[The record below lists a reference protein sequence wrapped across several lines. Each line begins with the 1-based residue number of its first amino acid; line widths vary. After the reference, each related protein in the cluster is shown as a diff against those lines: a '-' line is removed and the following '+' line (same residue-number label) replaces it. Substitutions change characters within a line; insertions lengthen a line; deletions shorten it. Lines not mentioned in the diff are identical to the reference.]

1 MPPKRTTKPG
11 GEAAV
16 FKERT
21 NTEGRDINYQRR
33 QFTSDES
40 NFFLYRT
47 VFLYVCFGIHGIEPI
62 LETNIQELLAL
73 NRYGTIT
80 DRQVKKMCWVVYH
93 FEEYLHDSASY
104 DEFIFKLSACPDD
117 PDLGTMNNPNTF
129 AKSIATL
136 AVRVFVAFQMRI
148 NIGNEPDSTPS
159 VSGLPSGVPAT
170 SGTDVLT
177 RDKIP
182 EIQTTITNE
191 LSVMT
196 AHELNT
202 KIDEEVKSKAEE
214 AIANIQ
220 TIIPTEKIEESIEY
234 TRRSDR
240 VQLLN
245 AALAAKAEE
254 RARIL
259 RDDRDRVEQIKQ
271 KKLEEDKRRLNEC
284 IQKFGTTIN
293 FIKEI
298 QYSIFSGSFPS
309 DQFNLTEFYKLLPKL
324 LARVSSC
331 IEKRISLT
339 EVKAGPGTVDTL
351 NALGLP
357 DPTMKMI
364 DEEDDPDGQGG
375 GNSGKNRNRIF
386 GITKRKKKNKILRKL
401 KNKKVGRNLF
411 YGGAGRKVS
420 VRTYV
425 EHTQAIPQ
433 CESTIG
439 NYHKYVSPSCYIC
452 GEPWIEGVQKSMEC
466 EHILCVIHGVEY
478 YGLLQ
483 TVFITEENKNFLS
496 ILYAW
501 AHRCCNQRKKN
512 IAFIRKN
519 SKPDDEVRA
528 RGNYFIPDDMNIRG
542 LLTDIYTLSAYAE
555 SKNKFDCNKIFKK
568 GKNVN
573 KPQFVEKRTAIV
585 TNYVSPLVDCVNRL
599 FTGNFASNMFL
610 FNAIGCLKIIA
621 EMCIYLTAD
630 KKSDPSLKLDITKTF
645 NFMKD
650 VVFPGCTE
658 ERASTS
664 AAGAAP
670 KSFKKNGGANAHNE
684 TTRKLSR
691 HKNKIQRGGAQ
702 PNLLDHFSG
711 LFGQETYEEECKY
724 LKNETMD
731 NTLTNP
737 RVLDLLRTIPD
748 DSINEAILFILF
760 VLNHYRN
767 PSVLLGLFL
776 ELSKPIPEIIGHEI
790 REQHGE
796 IPENGDSI
804 RRSFQQYQ
812 ELREIQKSAFTNVCV
827 KLVENNDIMHIVI
840 DFFMNYYT
848 ALMPSLFGVLNFC
861 GILESFPV
869 SKKFELLYTL
879 KKILRPQRQRH
890 QILEKFDTN
899 VRVFQDISEFDIDE
913 NATPKSALD
922 HFMNACVH
930 LHNIPFNDHNPH
942 LHSSKINRTPY
953 NLLEKAFELF
963 PSCYHVEDN
972 DFSSKFGA
980 CNAYKNVFGT
990 SAAGFQKTLGSIAS
1004 AHEMCVIMRDSPV
1017 EYTNTGRYTQEDA
1030 GKALELFA
1038 CFFDEDDK
1046 EILYSCISSLK
1057 SRKSSF
1063 VESKDTPPQLVKTG
1077 YSLFN
1082 FYQGLT
1088 EYYDEMCT
1096 SEPHNTKYGKIS
1108 RELYKIQEQ
1117 EKGLIEA
1124 DQSNQI
1130 RILIEI
1136 INIILK
1142 HSIQTEGSSSQL
1154 SAYETSG
1161 SQSPEKFSD
1170 AQMQNVVRSI
1180 MLAYNSGHR
1189 LNIKEIVDYIIE
1201 SLGVRRVDSAA
1212 ATKRTVREGV
1222 HSQSPPPIKTR
1233 GESDD
1238 NGDNGDNGGGGAAD
1252 DSDEFR
1258 EFQYGGTSNK
1268 NKKRHHH
1275 RNTHRRIKQ
1284 KIKSKS
1290 RKTKKNRK
1298 L

>member
-1 MPPKRTTKPG
+1 MPPKPTKPG

-170 SGTDVLT
+170 SGTYVLT
-177 RDKIP
+177 RDKIQ
-182 EIQTTITNE
+182 EIQTTISSE
-191 LSVMT
+191 LRIMDD
-196 AHELNT
+196 HKLNT
-202 KIDEEVKSKAEE
+202 KIDEEVESKAAE

-220 TIIPTEKIEESIEY
+220 TIIPTEEIEESNEY
-234 TRRSDR
+234 TRRSGR
-240 VQLLN
+240 VRLLN
-245 AALAAKAEE
+245 EALAAKAQE

-259 RDDRDRVEQIKQ
+259 KEERDRAEQIKQ
-271 KKLEEDKRRLNEC
+271 KKLEEDKLRLNEC
-284 IQKFGTTIN
+284 IQQFGTTIK

-298 QYSIFSGSFPS
+298 QSGIFSGSFPS

-331 IEKRISLT
+331 MEKRISLT

-519 SKPDDEVRA
+519 SKPDAEVTA

-542 LLTDIYTLSAYAE
+542 LLTDIYTLSAYPE
-555 SKNKFDCNKIFKK
+555 PKNKFDCNKIFKK

-658 ERASTS
+658 EQARTS
-664 AAGAAP
+664 AAVATS
-670 KSFKKNGGANAHNE
+670 KSSKKKGGANAHNE

-731 NTLTNP
+731 NTLMNP
-737 RVLDLLRTIPD
+737 RVLELLRTIPD

-776 ELSKPIPEIIGHEI
+776 ELSKPIHDIIEHEI
-790 REQHGE
+790 REQYGE
-796 IPENGDSI
+796 LQDNGDSI
-804 RRSFQQYQ
+804 RRSFRQYQ
-812 ELREIQKSAFTNVCV
+812 ELREIQKTAFTNVCV
-827 KLVENNDIMHIVI
+827 KLVNNNAIMNIVI
-840 DFFMNYYT
+840 DFFMDYYT

-861 GILESFPV
+861 GILENFPV
-869 SKKFELLYTL
+869 SKNFVLLYTL
-879 KKILRPQRQRH
+879 KKSVQRQRQRQRH
-890 QILEKFDTN
+890 QILEDFNTN
-899 VRVFQDISEFDIDE
+899 VRVFQLPEFVIEE
-913 NATPKSALD
+913 NANPISALD

-930 LHNIPFNDHNPH
+930 LHNIPFNDHDPH
-942 LHSSKINRTPY
+942 VHSSEINQTPY

-980 CNAYKNVFGT
+980 CNAYENVFGK
-990 SAAGFQKTLGSIAS
+990 SAADFQKTLGSIAS
-1004 AHEMCVIMRDSPV
+1004 AHEMCVFMRDSTV
-1017 EYTNTGRYTQEDA
+1017 EFPNTGRYTQEDA

-1038 CFFDEDDK
+1038 CFFDKDDK

-1088 EYYDEMCT
+1088 EYYDEMYT

-1117 EKGLIEA
+1117 EKGLIGA

-1161 SQSPEKFSD
+1161 SQSPEKFND
-1170 AQMQNVVRSI
+1170 AQMQHVVRSI
-1180 MLAYNSGHR
+1180 MLAYNSGQR

-1201 SLGVRRVDSAA
+1201 SFDVRRVDSAA
-1212 ATKRTVREGV
+1212 ATKRTVREKGG
-1222 HSQSPPPIKTR
+1222 HSQSPPPIKR
-1233 GESDD
+1233 GESA
-1238 NGDNGDNGGGGAAD
+1238 DNGDNGGGGAAA
-1252 DSDEFR
+1252 DSDEFH
-1258 EFQYGGTSNK
+1258 EFQDGGTSNQH
-1268 NKKRHHH
+1268 KKRHYH